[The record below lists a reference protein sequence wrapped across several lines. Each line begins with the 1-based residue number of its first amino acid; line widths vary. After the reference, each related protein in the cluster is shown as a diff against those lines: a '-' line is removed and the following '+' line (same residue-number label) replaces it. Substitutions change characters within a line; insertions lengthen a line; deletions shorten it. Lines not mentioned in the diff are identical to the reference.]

1 MSKNIFKFILVF
13 ILLFCLSSSIL
24 FVFADTKSKLT
35 TENTAN
41 DLTYADMESLF
52 ADKIFT
58 SEDGKIELKIERD
71 LELEDLLANCKKKG
85 LKFGLALGSGSARG
99 LAHVGVIQVLEAYG
113 IPIDI
118 IAGTS
123 IGSVVGSLY
132 AAGASIDQLEEAALS
147 MKKSTT
153 LFLIDP
159 TLPHSGLISGKK
171 IEEMLNDLALEDK
184 TFDDLKIPFAAVATD
199 VESGAEVILNQGKV
213 IDAVR
218 ASISIPGIFTPVKY
232 QNYYLVD
239 GGVVD
244 PVPVDVVQKMGA
256 DIIIAVS
263 LAKISPYTTV
273 LIINKETGGLEEVEK
288 SSILQQKIAQVKS
301 TFEGPNIFE
310 VIVQSIDIME
320 AKITDQSL
328 EGADVVIVPFGIK
341 DINLLDFDKAESVIK
356 GGIMA
361 TLINIPEIKEAIRE
375 KLAMTE

>member
-13 ILLFCLSSSIL
+13 VLLFCLSSSIL

-58 SEDGKIELKIERD
+58 NEYGKIELKIERD
-71 LELEDLLANCKKKG
+71 PELEELLLECRKKG

-99 LAHVGVIQVLEAYG
+99 LAHVGVIQVLEAYN

-147 MKKSTT
+147 IKKSTT
-153 LFLIDP
+153 LFLIDLA
-159 TLPHSGLISGKK
+159 LPHSGLISGKK
-171 IEEMLNDLALEDK
+171 IEEMLDNLALKDK
-184 TFDDLKIPFAAVATD
+184 TFDDLKIPFAAVAAD

-232 QNYYLVD
+232 QDYYLVD
-239 GGVVD
+239 GGVVN

-256 DIIIAVS
+256 DIIIAVN
-263 LAKISPYTTV
+263 LAKMTSYTTV

-310 VIVQSIDIME
+310 VITQSIDIMQ

-341 DINLLDFDKAESVIK
+341 DINLFDFDKAESVIK

-361 TLINIPEIKEAIRE
+361 TLINMPEIKRAIRE
-375 KLAMTE
+375 NLK